1 MLFLIWPF
9 GPFFHVYYH
18 FDCETCFYCE
28 KLIFEKMESPL
39 ILFILKGENKIRK
52 KKSRVTSYLKKNKS
66 MTKNWFEGHVT
77 YQEGYGDVTSL

>member
-1 MLFLIWPF
+1 
-9 GPFFHVYYH
+9 
-18 FDCETCFYCE
+18 
-28 KLIFEKMESPL
+28 MESPL

-77 YQEGYGDVTSL
+77 YQEGYGGCKLRLILNKYDLL

>member
-1 MLFLIWPF
+1 
-9 GPFFHVYYH
+9 
-18 FDCETCFYCE
+18 
-28 KLIFEKMESPL
+28 MESPL

-77 YQEGYGDVTSL
+77 YQEGYGGCNIRLILNKYDLL

>member
-1 MLFLIWPF
+1 M
-9 GPFFHVYYH
+9 
-18 FDCETCFYCE
+18 
-28 KLIFEKMESPL
+28 KSPL